1 MKAVVYK
8 EYGGPEVLQLVD
20 LPEPKFAQNSIL
32 VRVKA
37 AGLNP
42 ADSVLQAGHG
52 DGIMDAWFPVIP
64 GWDVAGIVERVGSG
78 VTEFSPGDEVIGYI
92 NEAILRHGTFAEQ
105 VASSV
110 GYFARKPKNS
120 SWEQAAALPLSG
132 LTAYQAVVRHARVGS
147 VETLLI
153 YGAAGG
159 VGSLAAQIALSLGV
173 RVIGSATQRNHEY
186 LKSIGVDPVPS
197 DDGLFESVRRLV
209 PNGVDAVLDTVG
221 KGTLARTNALH
232 GPRARVFSVA
242 DVGSGVATV
251 YARHDS
257 IDLMKLVELVETSK
271 VVVRIGETFPL
282 EAAAEA
288 QIALRDRRFAGKIV
302 LVVS

>member
-1 MKAVVYK
+1 
-8 EYGGPEVLQLVD
+8 
-20 LPEPKFAQNSIL
+20 
-32 VRVKA
+32 
-37 AGLNP
+37 
-42 ADSVLQAGHG
+42 
-52 DGIMDAWFPVIP
+52 MDAWFPVIP

-147 VETLLI
+147 GETLLI

-232 GPRARVFSVA
+232 GPRTRVFSVA